1 MQVSCFNVAREEEN
15 KMQEAHLRREM
26 EEREKVHR
34 ETVERL
40 HIQVRRRRRG
50 DSSLGF
56 AFWKWWPLSH
66 AALSQIAQLE
76 RKEPERRS
84 NTADTPVT
92 GRQTNLPVP
101 VEILDMIQCI
111 FKLTCLCDVFLRPLL
126 WYCWVP

>member
-1 MQVSCFNVAREEEN
+1 MTQMSCFNVVREEES

-26 EEREKVHR
+26 EEREKAHR

-40 HIQVRRRRRG
+40 HIQVRRGRG
-50 DSSLGF
+50 RLPPWF
-56 AFWKWWPLSH
+56 RLWKWWPLSH

-92 GRQTNLPVP
+92 GRQTNPSSSG
-101 VEILDMIQCI
+101 D
-111 FKLTCLCDVFLRPLL
+111 LRYDSVHL
-126 WYCWVP
+126 